1 MILDHTEKAPA
12 NGYVLPLAG
21 AFSHMIQ
28 VFHIG
33 FLGTLM
39 VMERPTY
46 PPDVK
51 IGTKKFSKKAK
62 K

>member
-1 MILDHTEKAPA
+1 MTSVCPFREKRIVNMAIVA
-12 NGYVLPLAG
+12 L
-21 AFSHMIQ
+21 
-28 VFHIG
+28 
-33 FLGTLM
+33 
-39 VMERPTY
+39 

>member
-1 MILDHTEKAPA
+1 MLRSTPCPSRDAEELTAA
-12 NGYVLPLAG
+12 
-21 AFSHMIQ
+21 S
-28 VFHIG
+28 
-33 FLGTLM
+33 
-39 VMERPTY
+39 